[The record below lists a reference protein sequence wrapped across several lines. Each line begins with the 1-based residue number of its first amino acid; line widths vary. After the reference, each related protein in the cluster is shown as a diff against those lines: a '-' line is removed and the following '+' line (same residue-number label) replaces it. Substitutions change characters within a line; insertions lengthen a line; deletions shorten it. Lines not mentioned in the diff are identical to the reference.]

1 MDSIHRMRVST
12 RGDALRRGL
21 EGMMLLTPKQVS
33 EHLQVSVAQ
42 VVKLIRCGSI
52 PAAKIGHRYRV
63 DSSDLDEF
71 LSRSEVCGTER
82 FFSIDE
88 VVKTRDTNSRCSRDL
103 VVGLPAIC

>member
-1 MDSIHRMRVST
+1 
-12 RGDALRRGL
+12 
-21 EGMMLLTPKQVS
+21 MLLTPKQVS

-71 LSRSEVCGTER
+71 LSRSKFSNSSNSSRRSCRDAIADHQYVEQVRER
-82 FFSIDE
+82 FANARCRRRS
-88 VVKTRDTNSRCSRDL
+88 SRSASSTSTGQRVPSD
-103 VVGLPAIC
+103 ATA